1 MFHQMLSSVLL
12 YFQYPNT
19 PRLISHMPAVA
30 EQVNSLSV
38 IGGMFVPRADAV
50 RGNAQRPLG
59 LGVIH
64 FRPNYSTHH
73 QAARHSLF
81 SSIEY

>member
-19 PRLISHMPAVA
+19 PRLISHMPTVA

-50 RGNAQRPLG
+50 RGNAQRP
-59 LGVIH
+59 
-64 FRPNYSTHH
+64 
-73 QAARHSLF
+73 
-81 SSIEY
+81 